1 MSLRNDTSYIS
12 RVACVCELERT
23 ACCDTCMYFIA
34 VETFGFDALVSNIVN
49 IEKKKKK
56 EEEISKE
63 KYVYFQDSEYFS
75 QICFKIIK
83 SRKISQ
89 LNVIF
94 NVNVVRSY

>member
-1 MSLRNDTSYIS
+1 
-12 RVACVCELERT
+12 
-23 ACCDTCMYFIA
+23 MYFIA

-56 EEEISKE
+56 EEISKE
-63 KYVYFQDSEYFS
+63 KYVYFQNSEYFS

-94 NVNVVRSY
+94 NINVVRSY